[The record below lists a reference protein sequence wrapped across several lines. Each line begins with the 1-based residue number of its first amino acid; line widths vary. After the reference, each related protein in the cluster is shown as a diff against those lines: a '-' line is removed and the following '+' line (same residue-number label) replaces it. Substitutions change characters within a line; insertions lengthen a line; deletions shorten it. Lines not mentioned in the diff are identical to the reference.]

1 MSDRSTYQNPMART
15 ALLVSLIPCV
25 VSLSMIGLKLE
36 IGPLTL
42 FYYISQVGGF
52 ILFALIV
59 LCSGFGLV
67 AYVQAGGH
75 RDLRIGATFALL
87 AVSVIGFVAFLVL

>member
-25 VSLSMIGLKLE
+25 VSLSMVGLKIG

-42 FYYISQVGGF
+42 LYYISQAGGLA
-52 ILFALIV
+52 LFALIV
-59 LCSGFGLV
+59 VSSGLGLV
-67 AYVQAGGH
+67 AYVRAGGH
-75 RDLRIGATFALL
+75 RDLRILAAFGLL
-87 AVSVIGFVAFLVL
+87 LVSVLGFIAFLRL